1 MFTPLNCRKP
11 VASSTQNKKTTKR
24 PKPKPSRTTTTP
36 RPTKASTT
44 TSPPKTDSGTTE
56 FVLQLRYVFLCLFLL
71 RHTLNYKTLYIQYRI
86 EMLRWH
92 TRLC

>member
-11 VASSTQNKKTTKR
+11 AAPSTQNKKTTKR

-44 TSPPKTDSGTTE
+44 TSPPKTDSGIGE
-56 FVLQLRYVFLCLFLL
+56 IVLQLRYVFLTIMKSPSL
-71 RHTLNYKTLYIQYRI
+71 
-86 EMLRWH
+86 
-92 TRLC
+92 

>member
-11 VASSTQNKKTTKR
+11 VASGTQNKKTTKR

-56 FVLQLRYVFLCLFLL
+56 FVLQLRYVFLFLFLL
-71 RHTLNYKTLYIQYRI
+71 RHTLTYKTLYIQYRI

>member
-1 MFTPLNCRKP
+1 MLTPSNCRKP

-24 PKPKPSRTTTTP
+24 PKPTPSRTTTTP

-56 FVLQLRYVFLCLFLL
+56 IELQLRYVF
-71 RHTLNYKTLYIQYRI
+71 
-86 EMLRWH
+86 
-92 TRLC
+92 

>member
-1 MFTPLNCRKP
+1 MFAPLNCRKP
-11 VASSTQNKKTTKR
+11 AAPSTQNKKTTKR

-56 FVLQLRYVFLCLFLL
+56 VVLQLRYVLFVSSIMAYSNL
-71 RHTLNYKTLYIQYRI
+71 
-86 EMLRWH
+86 
-92 TRLC
+92 